1 MSTRGLKPE
10 WYHKTREMLRCKRLK
25 PEMPGYN
32 LLLYG
37 ICELA
42 AAPEMGEEE
51 LYDQL
56 QKNYMVPIP
65 KAETKKHPV
74 EQHMLEALR
83 SVGIKSETW
92 NFINDFIN
100 EVKAHNNEL

>member
-10 WYHKTREMLRCKRLK
+10 WYHKTQEMLRCKRVRK
-25 PEMPGYN
+25 EMPGYN
-32 LLLYG
+32 LLLCG

-42 AAPEMGEEE
+42 ADSEMGEEE
-51 LYDQL
+51 LYEQL

-65 KAETKKHPV
+65 EVDEGRHPA

-83 SVGIKSETW
+83 SVNIESNPWE
-92 NFINDFIN
+92 FMNDFIN
-100 EVKAHNNEL
+100 EVKSCKH